1 MSNIE
6 LKTAIANVSKK
17 FIDNVNIEGFR
28 SLADR
33 VIENAISN
41 LIDLVNG
48 HAVAVWLPEIK
59 DDEEVLT
66 IAYNVGEKGPEVEG
80 VISQSLDKGLV
91 SKSFKEKE
99 TVCHQGFFKHR
110 DQSSSVDKELGQI
123 TAHQIASPFQLFGET
138 IGAITVIQTLGAGVE
153 QHDDWGFNDEDV
165 RHFDKSVQIVQRLFE
180 LNLIRSFM

>member
-1 MSNIE
+1 MQLNS
-6 LKTAIANVSKK
+6 AIHEASEK
-17 FIDNVNIEGFR
+17 FLADVNIENFK
-28 SLADR
+28 SLTDQ
-33 VIENAISN
+33 VLENCIMN
-41 LIDLVNG
+41 LIAMVNG
-48 HAVAVWLPEIK
+48 HAVAVWLPEQK
-59 DDEEVLT
+59 DGEEVLT

-123 TAHQIASPFQLFGET
+123 TAHQIASPFDLFGKT

-153 QHDDWGFNDEDV
+153 QHEDWGFNDHDV
-165 RHFDKSVQIVQRLFE
+165 RNFDKTVQIIQRLFE
-180 LNLIRSFM
+180 LNVIRQLG

>member
-1 MSNIE
+1 MKLN
-6 LKTAIANVSKK
+6 TTIATESEKFLGNVDLENFK
-17 FIDNVNIEGFR
+17 
-28 SLADR
+28 SLTDQ
-33 VIENAISN
+33 VIENCITN
-41 LIDLVNG
+41 LIALVNG
-48 HAVAVWLPEIK
+48 HAVAVWLPEQK
-59 DDEEVLT
+59 DGEEVLT

-91 SKSFKEKE
+91 SKSFKQKE

-123 TAHQIASPFQLFGET
+123 TAHQIAAPFELFGKT

-165 RHFDKSVQIVQRLFE
+165 RHFDGTIQIIQRLFE
-180 LNLIRSFM
+180 LNVIRELG